1 MFVHR
6 IKDTNHTDYKY
17 FYFFNLHQIE
27 ITLYDILMNCCLSN
41 SFFMN
46 CYIVK
51 FISQKKICLI
61 FEANLQSDQ

>member
-27 ITLYDILMNCCLSN
+27 ITLYDILMNCCLSILHELLY
-41 SFFMN
+41 
-46 CYIVK
+46 CQIH
-51 FISQKKICLI
+51 QPKK
-61 FEANLQSDQ
+61 NMSDI